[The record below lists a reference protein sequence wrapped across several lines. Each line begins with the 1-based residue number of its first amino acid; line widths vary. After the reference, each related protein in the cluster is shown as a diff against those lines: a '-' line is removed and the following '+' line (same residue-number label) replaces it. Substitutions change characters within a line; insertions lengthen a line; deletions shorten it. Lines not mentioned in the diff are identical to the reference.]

1 MKTNSTHYSSE
12 TIINN
17 YIIKQTIGKGTF
29 GKVKLGIHVPT
40 NEKVAIKILEKS
52 KMVEKDDFERVGR
65 EMSIIQSLHHQN
77 VIKIQDIFENEDNFY
92 IVMEYCEGGE
102 LFNYIVK
109 KRRLSD
115 EEASFFYY
123 QIINGLEYIHSKGVV
138 HRDLKPENLLLGKD
152 NILKII
158 DFGLSNY
165 FDKKLLS
172 TPCGSPCY
180 ASPEMVSGHRYNGFR
195 IDVWSTGIILYAML
209 CGYLPFEDKDNE
221 VLFKTILEC
230 NVDYPRC
237 LSGASRD
244 LMKKILVTNPDKR
257 ITIKEIKKHRF
268 YLKGEKLFNMKFHPE
283 LTVTNSKPISMTYI
297 SNATSKC
304 PTQRQN
310 KEDSQTQYAPLQT
323 ETGNINKRF
332 TLNSFLNDSVNKDNK
347 IVIPRERRR
356 HETDITSPPTTE
368 KKSILNKPIKT
379 NAATLLKYSNR
390 IKQVNF
396 SAFMTLNSMR
406 LSNRSPIKAPITK
419 KNTSTSSTS
428 KNKNKTKQGT
438 SHVHTLTTPSNPNSI
453 MINNAVINLNMI
465 GPKFIISNDKNKQ
478 KRTKS
483 SSVARNSINGSN
495 DKRHLTLLST
505 FLQNKNEKNE
515 TAHQK
520 YASNICHTE
529 VEHKSKENSRIN
541 TKNEKQSNHKKF
553 IHTFFDNLR
562 PMYLNTEVNKP
573 TTSKKKEKPMKS
585 VSTQKNKL
593 SKDALHINKNGNY
606 KDKEFQKALKA
617 IRKQFNN
624 LYMRRTLQK
633 K

>member
-1 MKTNSTHYSSE
+1 MKNNSTHYSSE

-29 GKVKLGIHVPT
+29 GKVKLGIYVPT

-102 LFNYIVK
+102 LFNYMVK

-115 EEASFFYY
+115 EEASFFYD
-123 QIINGLEYIHSKGVV
+123 QISNGLEYIHSKGVV

-165 FDKKLLS
+165 FEKKLLS

-180 ASPEMVSGHRYNGFR
+180 ASPEMVSGHKYNGFR
-195 IDVWSTGIILYAML
+195 IDIWSTGIILYAML

-244 LMKKILVTNPDKR
+244 LMRKILVTNPDKR

-283 LTVTNSKPISMTYI
+283 LTVTNSKPISMSYI
-297 SNATSKC
+297 SNATSRC

-310 KEDSQTQYAPLQT
+310 KEDSQVQYAPLQT
-323 ETGNINKRF
+323 ETGTANKRF
-332 TLNSFLNDSVNKDNK
+332 TINSFLNESIHKDNK
-347 IVIPRERRR
+347 IIIPHERR

-368 KKSILNKPIKT
+368 KKSILSKPIKT
-379 NAATLLKYSNR
+379 NAATLYKNSNR

-406 LSNRSPIKAPITK
+406 LSNRSPIKAPIAK
-419 KNTSTSSTS
+419 KNTSIS
-428 KNKNKTKQGT
+428 KKKNNIKSGT
-438 SHVHTLTTPSNPNSI
+438 SHNHTLTTPNTPNSI

-465 GPKFIISNDKNKQ
+465 GPKFIISNNDKEKNKQ

-495 DKRHLTLLST
+495 DRRHLTLLSN
-505 FLQNKNEKNE
+505 FLQNKNEKIE

-520 YASNICHTE
+520 YVSNICHTE
-529 VEHKSKENSRIN
+529 VEKKSKENSRVN
-541 TKNEKQSNHKKF
+541 PKNEKQTNHKKF

-562 PMYLNTEVNKP
+562 PMYLNTEGNK
-573 TTSKKKEKPMKS
+573 TTINQKKEKPKKS
-585 VSTQKNKL
+585 VSSQKNKVA
-593 SKDALHINKNGNY
+593 KDSLHYNNKNFNNR
-606 KDKEFQKALKA
+606 DKEFQKALKA
-617 IRKQFNN
+617 IREQFNN
-624 LYMRRTLQK
+624 LYMRRTIQK